1 MENKLKKLLNYQ
13 KFAQNPDLDR
23 IIESIRIEDT
33 VELSDEALFAAAGGV
48 KNNIEDKNKKI
59 SDC

>member
-23 IIESIRIEDT
+23 VIKSTRIEDT
-33 VELSDEALFAAAGGV
+33 VELSDEAIFAAAGGV
-48 KNNIEDKNKKI
+48 RSNTEEKIE
-59 SDC
+59 